1 VSDNWSDRPPW
12 SSPGGTPPST
22 STDPWAQRSAGT
34 QPGPGGV
41 PPVPPPPGASW
52 QSPRP
57 PAGYPTA
64 PPLGAPPGA
73 PPPAPAQRKGGPKV
87 ALVLLAAMCL
97 VLAGLSGGLLLNRN
111 TSRNVGSVT
120 AALTAGTLPEDPA
133 AAVAKVLG
141 AAVVQLDTE
150 SGLGSGVVYDPS
162 GLILTNAH
170 VVGTSRELD
179 VHFDNGRS
187 AVGQVLGSDPEA
199 DVAVVKIDE
208 PNVVAARLD
217 DDKVAVGQMAIAIGS
232 PFGLDQSVT
241 AGIVSAVDRPVPG
254 NNDITINM
262 IQTDAPINPGNSGGA
277 LANRLGEVIGINT
290 SIYSQN
296 GENSGIGF
304 AIPIQ
309 TAKTVADKIVNG
321 EPLDHGWLG
330 VSSSPPDDGNG
341 GAQVSDVNA
350 GSPAD
355 QAGLQTGDV
364 VVAVDDGVVKSP
376 QDLSARVLG
385 HSPGDK
391 VKLKVRRGTNEQVVE
406 ATLGKRPSTTN
417 SKRRTRPTTTTTR

>member
-1 VSDNWSDRPPW
+1 V
-12 SSPGGTPPST
+12 
-22 STDPWAQRSAGT
+22 
-34 QPGPGGV
+34 
-41 PPVPPPPGASW
+41 
-52 QSPRP
+52 
-57 PAGYPTA
+57 
-64 PPLGAPPGA
+64 
-73 PPPAPAQRKGGPKV
+73 
-87 ALVLLAAMCL
+87 LVGICLL
-97 VLAGLSGGLLLNRN
+97 LAGLSAGLLVNR
-111 TSRNVGSVT
+111 
-120 AALTAGTLPEDPA
+120 TAGTRTVTGAVTPAVPAGSLPEDPA

-141 AAVVQLDTE
+141 STVVQLETPE
-150 SGLGSGVVYDPS
+150 GLGSGVVYDPN

-170 VVGTSRELD
+170 VVGTARDLD
-179 VHFDNGRS
+179 VHFDDGRTTN
-187 AVGQVLGSDPEA
+187 GQVLGSDPEA
-199 DVAVVKIDE
+199 DVAVVKVTEANIV
-208 PNVVAARLD
+208 PARLD
-217 DDKVAVGQMAIAIGS
+217 DDKVVVGQMAIAIGS

-290 SIYSQN
+290 SIYSQS

-330 VSSSPPDDGNG
+330 VSSSPPDDGNA
-341 GAQVSDVNA
+341 GAQVSDVSVS
-350 GSPAD
+350 SPAE
-355 QAGLQTGDV
+355 QAGLQVGDV
-364 VVAVDDGVVKSP
+364 VVGVDDGPVKSP

-391 VKLKVRRGTNEQVVE
+391 VKLKVRRGGREQTVE
-406 ATLGKRPSTTN
+406 ATLGKRPSTATT
-417 SKRRTRPTTTTTR
+417 RRRPRTPTTR